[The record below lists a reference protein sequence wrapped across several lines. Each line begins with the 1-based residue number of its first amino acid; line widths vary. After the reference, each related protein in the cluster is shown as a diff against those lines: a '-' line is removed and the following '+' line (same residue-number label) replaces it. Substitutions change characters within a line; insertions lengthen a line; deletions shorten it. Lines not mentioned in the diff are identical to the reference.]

1 MSMALNRN
9 LMRLLAGRA
18 IASTCRCLLVV
29 AAMWSAAA
37 NAGPVSV
44 SPLRLTLNPAAGIA
58 TLTVENTGTT
68 EALVQTEVLAW
79 QQPGGVPLLVPTDD
93 VIAMPP
99 VFKLAPGA
107 KQRLRVGMTRPFDTA
122 REQTFRLMVTEVPT
136 TVAVPGSVAVAVRH
150 SVPVFILPAVAVSA
164 NLVLRRT
171 TTGGLEFANT
181 GNRHLR
187 VLRWRLRAG
196 NGALLADAQ
205 GPGYLLAGATQ
216 PVPLD
221 SASLASGES
230 LMLEAETDTGPL
242 RVPAAR

>member
-1 MSMALNRN
+1 
-9 LMRLLAGRA
+9 MRFPAGRA
-18 IASTCRCLLVV
+18 IAGTCRWLLVV
-29 AAMWSAAA
+29 AGLCSAAA

-44 SPLRLTLNPAAGIA
+44 SPLRLTLSPAAGIA

-79 QQPGGVPLLVPTDD
+79 QQAAGVAELAPTDD

-107 KQRLRVGMTRPFDTA
+107 KQRLRVGMTKPFDAA

-136 TVAVPGSVAVAVRH
+136 TVAAPGSVAVAVRH
-150 SVPVFILPAVAVSA
+150 SVPVFVLPAGAANA
-164 NLVLRRT
+164 NLVLRHAA
-171 TTGGLEFANT
+171 TGGLEFANT

-187 VLRWRLRAG
+187 VLRWRLRSG
-196 NGALLADAQ
+196 NGALLAEAQ

-216 PVPLD
+216 PVTLAG
-221 SASLASGES
+221 ASLSAGDS
-230 LMLEAETDTGPL
+230 LMLEAETDTGPV

>member
-1 MSMALNRN
+1 
-9 LMRLLAGRA
+9 
-18 IASTCRCLLVV
+18 
-29 AAMWSAAA
+29 
-37 NAGPVSV
+37 V

-58 TLTVENTGTT
+58 TLTVENTGIT

-79 QQPGGVPLLVPTDD
+79 HQAAGVAELAPTDD

-107 KQRLRVGMTRPFDTA
+107 KQRLRVGMTKPFDTA
-122 REQTFRLMVTEVPT
+122 REQTFRLLITEVPT
-136 TVAVPGSVAVAVRH
+136 TVAAPGSVAVAVRH
-150 SVPVFILPAVAVSA
+150 SVPVFVLPAVAVSA
-164 NLVLRRT
+164 NLVVRRA
-171 TTGGLEFANT
+171 TTGGLELANT

-216 PVPLD
+216 PVPVD
-221 SASLASGES
+221 SARLLPGES
-230 LMLEAETDTGPL
+230 LMLEAETDAGPVK
-242 RVPAAR
+242 VPAAR

>member
-1 MSMALNRN
+1 
-9 LMRLLAGRA
+9 MRLLAGRA
-18 IASTCRCLLVV
+18 IANTCRCLLVV
-29 AAMWSAAA
+29 AGMWSAAA
-37 NAGPVSV
+37 IAGPVSV

-58 TLTVENTGTT
+58 TLTVENTGIT

-79 QQPGGVPLLVPTDD
+79 HQAAGVAELAPTDD

-107 KQRLRVGMTRPFDTA
+107 KQRLRVGMTKPFDTA
-122 REQTFRLMVTEVPT
+122 REQTFRLLITEVPT
-136 TVAVPGSVAVAVRH
+136 TVAAPGSVAVAVRH
-150 SVPVFILPAVAVSA
+150 SVPVFVLPAVAVSA
-164 NLVLRRT
+164 NLVVRRA
-171 TTGGLEFANT
+171 TTGGLELANT

-216 PVPLD
+216 PVPVD
-221 SASLASGES
+221 SARLLPGES
-230 LMLEAETDTGPL
+230 LMLEAETDAGPVK
-242 RVPAAR
+242 VPAAR